1 VRHVFCRPKAAA
13 IELRRALP
21 AEMLAEIDLESLA
34 LESSSFARPSRGPL
48 DSDLLF
54 TANLHGPGDPDP
66 YSILLSL
73 DHQSGP
79 DDLFPFRAL
88 VYAGASWGRRVGQRP
103 RPRRLPLMVSVLMA
117 QHLARNIP
125 TRLSDIIHV
134 PDRVRDVFGAPYEAR
149 VYLDD
154 LSASVLDDPVA
165 DPGHLALVE
174 VTRALLYAYKNPS
187 AHAEARLATLG
198 PLFDTI
204 LDCFGSDEVEELL
217 SYVFDVFGEGSPI
230 FAIIIRTL
238 GKAVEEVY
246 VTMANKLRAE
256 GRRDGIEEGRRD
268 GIEEGRRDGIEA
280 GRKQGR
286 AAAKAEVLLGLLDH
300 RTGQVPQAVRDRV
313 LATDDEQLLQ
323 RWLDRALTAASLEAV
338 FERLD
343 A

>member
-1 VRHVFCRPKAAA
+1 LRDRAA
-13 IELRRALP
+13 
-21 AEMLAEIDLESLA
+21 
-34 LESSSFARPSRGPL
+34 G
-48 DSDLLF
+48 
-54 TANLHGPGDPDP
+54 
-66 YSILLSL
+66 
-73 DHQSGP
+73 
-79 DDLFPFRAL
+79 
-88 VYAGASWGRRVGQRP
+88 
-103 RPRRLPLMVSVLMA
+103 A

-149 VYLDD
+149 VFLDD

-165 DPGHLALVE
+165 DAGHIALVE
-174 VTRALLYAYKNPS
+174 VARALLYAYKNPS

-230 FAIIIRTL
+230 FAIIISTL

-246 VTMANKLRAE
+246 MTMADKLRAE
-256 GRRDGIEEGRRD
+256 GIEQ
-268 GIEEGRRDGIEA
+268 GRRDGIEA

-300 RTGQVPQAVRDRV
+300 RTGLVPQAVRERV
-313 LATDDEQLLQ
+313 LATDDESLLQ

-338 FERLD
+338 FQPLD